1 MLLLAALLAFAAFGI
16 SAYLSYLSLA
26 TGQGPAGCGSG
37 SGCAEVL
44 ASKWS
49 RWFGAPVSLLAVWL
63 YVAVLAALPSQFAPS
78 AEARLIGR
86 QLFTT
91 AAVAITG
98 SALWFIYLQ
107 VFILKAICPYC
118 MAGHALGLLL
128 SVVLVWRLHARQLL
142 AGAIGLAGVVLVVVG
157 QMNTAT
163 NLGILSTPT
172 PGLDSDITSADQRTV
187 TVLGGAL
194 ALDLDEEPLLGPPD
208 AEQVVI
214 LMLDYACPHCRHTH
228 GVIEKYQAEQ
238 PGRLA
243 VVILPTPLNRGC
255 NPHAPE
261 GVGSRFEESCEL
273 AKIALAVFLAD
284 PAAFPAFDRWLFE
297 PSEPRSGQSAQRE
310 AVRRLGEKIFEQ
322 AYGNPRMQQMIT
334 RNVYIYGQSG
344 ADRVPVLMVPGAPAV
359 VGRVDDQGVLA
370 ELLQVTP
377 AAELQ

>member
-1 MLLLAALLAFAAFGI
+1 MLLLAALLAFSAFGI

-26 TGQGPAGCGSG
+26 TGQAPAGCGSG

-63 YVAVLAALPSQFAPS
+63 YVAVLGALPSQFAPS

-142 AGAIGLAGVVLVVVG
+142 AGMIGFAGVVIIVVV
-157 QMNTAT
+157 QMNTA
-163 NLGILSTPT
+163 NDLGILSTPT
-172 PGLDSDITSADQRTV
+172 PGLDSDITSVDQRTV

-194 ALDLDEEPLLGPPD
+194 ALNLDEEPLLGPPD

-228 GVIEKYQAEQ
+228 GVIEQFQADH
-238 PGRLA
+238 PGQLA
-243 VVILPTPLNRGC
+243 AVLLPIPLNRDC

-261 GVGSRFEESCEL
+261 ETGSRFEQSCDL
-273 AKIALAVFLAD
+273 LRVAIAFYLAD
-284 PAAFPAFDRWLFE
+284 PVAFSDFDRWLFE
-297 PSEPRSGQSAQRE
+297 PAQPRSADLARDE
-310 AVRRLGEKIFEQ
+310 AIRRLGKESFEQ
-322 AYGNPRMQQMIT
+322 ASTNPRMQQMII
-334 RNVYIYGQSG
+334 RNVHIYGQSG
-344 ADRVPVLMVPGAPAV
+344 ADRVPVLIVPGAPAV

-370 ELLQVTP
+370 ELLKITP
-377 AAELQ
+377 TAELQ